1 MSYRYLKKYKY
12 KLLIYYFLTLTMSTI
27 SIIYPRIIGEFTDV
41 LVDKNM
47 SGLYKYILYFTIF
60 NLINLLFT
68 YISGKLYIY
77 IQSQSA
83 YEFNKDINVHVW
95 NIPLLESSKYD
106 CAYLADRINNDT
118 NSIVIFSINVIQT
131 VCSTIIS
138 VIVSSMFMIKL
149 DKTIFLIAVI
159 ASVLYSTIYIL
170 LRKKIYSINRLLMDS
185 KSRFTSRIYE
195 QLVNIRSVKIHGA
208 YNKNER
214 NLDKSFHDLFSNT
227 LSAYNLNYV
236 YSFFDDFISQV
247 SSIIFFIYG
256 GVAVI
261 KGGISLGQYVSLN
274 SYLMVLMS
282 SSAALFSLAKE
293 IKLAKVSYDRIYELT
308 KIEEEINESIKLK
321 EIDNIELNLTF
332 SYNQNAKV
340 FQYKTNL
347 EKGKIYKILGDNGSG
362 KSTLLDNIVAL
373 YIDTY
378 EGKITYNDIDIK
390 KLDIKHLRKN
400 MISYIEQKVDVSNI
414 NEVNRLDPKES
425 SEIVSENK
433 LNDLIEIS
441 CDRIIYKENFDK
453 ISGGQ
458 KRKIQIYSE
467 ILKNASLIILD
478 EPANNLDRESIELL
492 KKTLK
497 NMKGEKIIII
507 VDHNNY
513 YDDIIDEIVY
523 IKMEPLPGI
532 EPRTSSLPWKRSTD

>member
-1 MSYRYLKKYKY
+1 MFKIISISYRYLKKYKY
-12 KLLIYYFLTLTMSTI
+12 KLLIYYLLTLTMSTI

-47 SGLYKYILYFTIF
+47 SGLYIYILYFTIF

-83 YEFNKDINVHVW
+83 YEFNKDINIHVW

-159 ASVLYSTIYIL
+159 ASILYSTIYIL

-227 LSAYNLNYV
+227 LSAYN
-236 YSFFDDFISQV
+236 
-247 SSIIFFIYG
+247 
-256 GVAVI
+256 
-261 KGGISLGQYVSLN
+261 
-274 SYLMVLMS
+274 
-282 SSAALFSLAKE
+282 
-293 IKLAKVSYDRIYELT
+293 
-308 KIEEEINESIKLK
+308 
-321 EIDNIELNLTF
+321 
-332 SYNQNAKV
+332 
-340 FQYKTNL
+340 
-347 EKGKIYKILGDNGSG
+347 
-362 KSTLLDNIVAL
+362 
-373 YIDTY
+373 
-378 EGKITYNDIDIK
+378 
-390 KLDIKHLRKN
+390 
-400 MISYIEQKVDVSNI
+400 
-414 NEVNRLDPKES
+414 
-425 SEIVSENK
+425 
-433 LNDLIEIS
+433 
-441 CDRIIYKENFDK
+441 
-453 ISGGQ
+453 
-458 KRKIQIYSE
+458 
-467 ILKNASLIILD
+467 
-478 EPANNLDRESIELL
+478 
-492 KKTLK
+492 
-497 NMKGEKIIII
+497 
-507 VDHNNY
+507 
-513 YDDIIDEIVY
+513 
-523 IKMEPLPGI
+523 
-532 EPRTSSLPWKRSTD
+532 

>member
-118 NSIVIFSINVIQT
+118 NSMVIFSINVIQT

-159 ASVLYSTIYIL
+159 ASVLYSSIYIL
-170 LRKKIYSINRLLMDS
+170 LRKKIYIINRLLMDS
-185 KSRFTSRIYE
+185 KSRFSSRIYE

-214 NLDKSFHDLFSNT
+214 HLDKSFHDLFSNT

-293 IKLAKVSYDRIYELT
+293 IKLAKVSYDRI
-308 KIEEEINESIKLK
+308 
-321 EIDNIELNLTF
+321 
-332 SYNQNAKV
+332 
-340 FQYKTNL
+340 
-347 EKGKIYKILGDNGSG
+347 
-362 KSTLLDNIVAL
+362 
-373 YIDTY
+373 
-378 EGKITYNDIDIK
+378 
-390 KLDIKHLRKN
+390 
-400 MISYIEQKVDVSNI
+400 
-414 NEVNRLDPKES
+414 
-425 SEIVSENK
+425 
-433 LNDLIEIS
+433 
-441 CDRIIYKENFDK
+441 C
-453 ISGGQ
+453 
-458 KRKIQIYSE
+458 
-467 ILKNASLIILD
+467 
-478 EPANNLDRESIELL
+478 
-492 KKTLK
+492 
-497 NMKGEKIIII
+497 
-507 VDHNNY
+507 
-513 YDDIIDEIVY
+513 
-523 IKMEPLPGI
+523 
-532 EPRTSSLPWKRSTD
+532 